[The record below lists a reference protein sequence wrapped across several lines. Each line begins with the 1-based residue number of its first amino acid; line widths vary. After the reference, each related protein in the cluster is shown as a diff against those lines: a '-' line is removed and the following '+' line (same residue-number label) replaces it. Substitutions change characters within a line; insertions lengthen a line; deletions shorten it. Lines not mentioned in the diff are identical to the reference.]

1 MAKQLS
7 SLDMHFILKEFKELE
22 GSRADRI
29 YSSGKEEIY
38 IQLHKSNVGKKIIRV
53 LVGRAIFAAEAKI
66 IDETP
71 SGFCMLLRKHL
82 EGKFFDSIQ
91 QLEPERIFKLAFK
104 SKEESRT
111 LYIEFFGKG
120 NVILCNGEV
129 IILDSLI
136 HHQFKDRNVAPKEK
150 YKHPI
155 MAYNFF
161 DINEKRLSDLFKN
174 SKKDK
179 LVTSLAVELGLGGVY
194 SEEICALSGI
204 DKSIKPADVPQ
215 QKIKKFLAII
225 KKLVK
230 SKINAQIVYKDK
242 LAVDVIAIELDFYKD
257 YEKKEFSSF
266 SAALEHYFTSE
277 AQLVKKDSPYAKK
290 TNEIMRIITEQET
303 AIKEMQAKEEEI
315 RKNGELIYGNYALIK
330 EILTELNKAKGKYS
344 WEEIKEKLKGH
355 KIIKEVNSRERKI
368 IVDI

>member
-1 MAKQLS
+1 MKQIS
-7 SLDMHFILKEFKELE
+7 SLDLYFLVNELKELE

-38 IQLHKSNVGKKIIRV
+38 IQFHKSNVGKKIIRV
-53 LVGRAIFAAEAKI
+53 LIGKAIFAAEAKS
-66 IDETP
+66 IDEAP
-71 SGFCMLLRKHL
+71 SGFCMFLRKHL
-82 EGKFFDSIQ
+82 EGKFFDSVE
-91 QLEPERIFKLAFK
+91 QLEPERILKLAFK
-104 SKEESRT
+104 SKEESRL

-120 NVILCNGEV
+120 NLILCNDEG
-129 IILDSLI
+129 IIMDCLI

-150 YKHPI
+150 YIYPI
-155 MAYNFF
+155 MAYNFL
-161 DINEKRLSDLFKN
+161 DITEKKLSDLFKN

-179 LVTSLAVELGLGGVY
+179 LVTSLAVELGLGGIY
-194 SEEICALSGI
+194 SEEICMLLEI
-204 DKSIKPADVPQ
+204 DKNTKPIDFPQ

-230 SKINAQIVYKDK
+230 SKIKAQIVYKDNR
-242 LAVDVIAIELDFYKD
+242 AVDVTAIELDFYKD
-257 YEKKEFSSF
+257 CEKKEFSSF
-266 SAALEHYFTSE
+266 SAALEHYFIHE
-277 AQLVKKDSPYAKK
+277 AQLVKKETPYTKK
-290 TNEIMRIITEQET
+290 INEINRIIAEQET
-303 AIKEMQAKEEEI
+303 AIKEMRIKEEEI
-315 RKNGELIYGNYALIK
+315 RKNGEAVYNNYGIIK

>member
-1 MAKQLS
+1 MKQIS
-7 SLDMHFILKEFKELE
+7 SLDLHFLVKELKELE

-38 IQLHKSNVGKKIIRV
+38 IQLHKSNVGKKIIRI
-53 LVGRAIFAAEAKI
+53 LIGKAIFAAEAKS
-66 IDETP
+66 IDEAP

-82 EGKFFDSIQ
+82 EGKFFDSIG
-91 QLEPERIFKLAFK
+91 QLEPERILKLAFK

-120 NVILCNGEV
+120 NVVLCNEEG

-150 YKHPI
+150 YLYPI
-155 MAYNFF
+155 MAYNFL
-161 DINEKRLSDLFKN
+161 DITEKKLSELFKN

-194 SEEICALSGI
+194 SEEICLLLEI
-204 DKSIKPADVPQ
+204 DKNTKPADVPQ

-225 KKLVK
+225 KKLIK
-230 SKINAQIVYKDK
+230 SKVKAQIVYKDK
-242 LAVDVIAIELDFYKD
+242 SAVDVIDIELDFYKY

-266 SAALEHYFTSE
+266 SAALEHYFTHD
-277 AQLVKKDSPYAKK
+277 AQLVKKESPYTKK
-290 TNEIMRIITEQET
+290 INEVMRIIGGQET

-315 RKNGELIYGNYALIK
+315 RKNGEAIYNNYGLIK
-330 EILTELNKAKGKYS
+330 EILAELNKAKGKYS

-355 KIIKEVNSRERKI
+355 KIVKEVNAKERKVVI
-368 IVDI
+368 EIN